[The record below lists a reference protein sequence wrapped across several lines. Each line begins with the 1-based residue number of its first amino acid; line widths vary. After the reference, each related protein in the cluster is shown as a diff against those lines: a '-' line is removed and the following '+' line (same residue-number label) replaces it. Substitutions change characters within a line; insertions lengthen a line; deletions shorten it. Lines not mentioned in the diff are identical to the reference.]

1 MFVYTICVNNTL
13 GIYCNNWIHTACI
26 CNFIN
31 GSLCEHSSTKIL
43 VEELPL
49 IIYIFYLALAV
60 LKLWYWKKYWK
71 ACFLSTFMY
80 IQFIDFIEDHS
91 ISNIIHHIT
100 KEAKSIAENHEKIC
114 RILLGPND
122 RVMQTL
128 DSSYKWY
135 D

>member
-1 MFVYTICVNNTL
+1 MIDQY
-13 GIYCNNWIHTACI
+13 
-26 CNFIN
+26 
-31 GSLCEHSSTKIL
+31 S
-43 VEELPL
+43 
-49 IIYIFYLALAV
+49 
-60 LKLWYWKKYWK
+60 KKK
-71 ACFLSTFMY
+71 MY

-128 DSSYKWY
+128 DSNYKWH